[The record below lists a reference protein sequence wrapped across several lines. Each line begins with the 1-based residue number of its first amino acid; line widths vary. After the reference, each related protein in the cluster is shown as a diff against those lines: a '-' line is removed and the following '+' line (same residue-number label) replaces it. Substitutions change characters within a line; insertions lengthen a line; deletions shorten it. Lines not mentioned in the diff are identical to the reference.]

1 MKQLIQSRKQHRV
14 TDGCDLRLLSWD
26 HAPLKDLLLLLAAV
40 GDTGRSGP
48 PQDWVTECQQ
58 TEPISVKERL
68 ALYQAALTKK
78 ETNSSA
84 ALVRRCF
91 HVITDAI
98 WNMLAATWEVD
109 FKYGIA
115 DVWLPVFIISFQSQ
129 VKLQSLFVRHAQH
142 TLQQRINE

>member
-1 MKQLIQSRKQHRV
+1 M
-14 TDGCDLRLLSWD
+14 
-26 HAPLKDLLLLLAAV
+26 LAAV
-40 GDTGRSGP
+40 GGTGRSGP
-48 PQDWVTECQQ
+48 PQDWVAECQQ

-98 WNMLAATWEVD
+98 
-109 FKYGIA
+109 
-115 DVWLPVFIISFQSQ
+115 
-129 VKLQSLFVRHAQH
+129 
-142 TLQQRINE
+142 